1 MGREGKPTAPHTQD
15 STMQTIEVGDTVRVK
30 LPSGAIVRAE
40 IQSFTFV
47 GFLALVEGETSARIV
62 THSMIVGGGE

>member
-1 MGREGKPTAPHTQD
+1 LGGRETDRATHTGHH
-15 STMQTIEVGDTVRVK
+15 MNTIEVGDTVRVK

-40 IQSFTFV
+40 IQSFNFV

-62 THSMIVGGGE
+62 THFMIVD